1 MSYVSGAAVAPGT
14 ATNLSTV
21 TLPAGLVAGQRVY
34 VAISN
39 GGANPN
45 AITDPATATWIK
57 ADEYAPTGSFKS
69 ALYYID
75 VTAGNAAALSSS
87 THTWTWAVS
96 ARTTTAYLIY
106 AGVDQT
112 RAPLFARASAT
123 ADSAAATN
131 VPSLSVPAYD
141 WEGFLALGRQS
152 PGTDPAKSWAIS
164 GYTSDV
170 ERFDVYA
177 TNTGT
182 GQKLS
187 IAGYDTAG
195 AASDS
200 TGGGGGGSTV
210 TLTGAPPLN
219 AYNGLALTAPST
231 LRIGATLDQSAIG
244 YWQPKLVKNGW
255 MRIFPNSDK
264 LPPAWDDSRFI
275 YCRDNGVHPF
285 ISTKIDGD
293 ATKLSSMS
301 TWLQAM
307 PSWLLNDA
315 NFTLWYTEHHEP
327 EKENASNPTGWKAQ
341 FVQAWNMVQALP
353 GPIRA
358 KIKMGPTMTKQWTE
372 ATGKGN
378 FNYATFDPGVGDW
391 WGVDTYANSD
401 SGGAAITS
409 YPAAVAFLSYI
420 KAYVPIA
427 GAGIPKIFPELGVI
441 GAPFDTDG
449 TARAAWIQ
457 AIYDEAKTWPTFGGF
472 CWWNDDGTSGASITG
487 VGTVRFFQLDRRHT
501 GTDGSYATIP
511 DKTTTVTVGGGGGS
525 ARAVTPNLA
534 QANAHVWSFT
544 VPMPTPAP
552 PAIANVWTNMGLPIK

>member
-1 MSYVSGAAVAPGT
+1 MSYVTGAAVTGGT
-14 ATNLSTV
+14 ATNLSAV
-21 TLPAGLVAGQRVY
+21 TLPAGLLAGDRVY

-39 GGANPN
+39 GAANPD
-45 AITDPATATWIK
+45 AITDPTTATWIK
-57 ADEYAPTGSFKS
+57 ADEWAPDGTFKS

-75 VTAGNAAALSSS
+75 VTAGNATALSGS
-87 THTWTWAVS
+87 THTWTWATS
-96 ARTTTAYLIY
+96 ARTTTTYLVY
-106 AGVDQT
+106 RGVDQT
-112 RAPLFARASAT
+112 RPPLVAKVSAT
-123 ADSAAATN
+123 LDSAAATN
-131 VPSLSVPAYD
+131 VPALSVPAYD
-141 WEGFLALGRQS
+141 WEGFLTLARQS
-152 PGTDPAKSWAIS
+152 PGTDTAKSWAIS

-170 ERFDVYA
+170 ERLDQYA

-187 IAGYDTAG
+187 VAAYDTNG
-195 AASDS
+195 PASAS

-210 TLTGAPPLN
+210 TLTGAPPQN
-219 AYNGLALTAPST
+219 TYNGLALTAPST
-231 LRIGATLDQSAIG
+231 LRLGATLDQSAIG

-285 ISTKIDGD
+285 ISTKLDGD
-293 ATKLSSMS
+293 STKLASMS

-327 EKENASNPTGWKAQ
+327 EKENASNPTAWKAQ

-391 WGVDTYANSD
+391 WGVDVYANSD

-420 KAYVPIA
+420 KAYVPAA
-427 GAGIPKIFPELGVI
+427 GSLVPKIFPELGVI

-457 AIYDEAKTWPTFGGF
+457 SIYDEAKTWPTWGGF

-487 VGTVRFFQLDRRHT
+487 VGTVRFFQFDRRHT

-534 QANAHVWSFT
+534 MSHAHVWSFT

-552 PAIANVWTNMGLPIK
+552 PVEANAWSNMGLPIK